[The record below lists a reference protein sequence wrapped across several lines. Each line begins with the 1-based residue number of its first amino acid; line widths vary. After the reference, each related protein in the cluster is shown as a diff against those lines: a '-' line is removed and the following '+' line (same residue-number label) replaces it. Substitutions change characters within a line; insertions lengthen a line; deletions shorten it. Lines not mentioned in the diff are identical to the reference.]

1 MIKVTAMYQHTEGAR
16 FDLAYYV
23 DKHMPM
29 VKDRFGAACKYYT
42 IDKGV
47 GGMTP
52 GAAPTYDV
60 MCHFF
65 FDSIGDF
72 QSAFAPHAQEI
83 LGDIPNYTDLTPD
96 IQISEVLVG
105 E

>member
-1 MIKVTAMYQHTEGAR
+1 MIKVTAMYPHTPDAR
-16 FDLAYYV
+16 FDLSYYV

-29 VKDRFGAACKYYT
+29 VKDRFGAACTSYT

-47 GGMTP
+47 AGMAP
-52 GAAPTYDV
+52 GSAPTYGI

-65 FDSIGDF
+65 FDSLDAF
-72 QSAFAPHAQEI
+72 QSAFAPHAQQI
-83 LGDIPNYTDLTPD
+83 LGDIPNYTDLTPV

-105 E
+105 

>member
-1 MIKVTAMYQHTEGAR
+1 MIKVTAMYPHTEGAR

-29 VKDRFGAACKYYT
+29 VKDRFGEACKYYT
-42 IDKGV
+42 IDKGMA
-47 GGMTP
+47 GMTP
-52 GAAPTYDV
+52 GSAPTYGI

-65 FDSIGDF
+65 FDSVEAF

-83 LGDIPNYTDLTPD
+83 LGDIPTYTDLLPV

-105 E
+105 